1 MAARELELEALREW
15 ARLEARAPR
24 ALARTRARHRPS
36 LVAATLALAAKL
48 LLLAV
53 LPFVILIRVAVFLY
67 AEQRY
72 APWLAIVGGVG
83 ATLVLVTLYASWLAH
98 KLTGSLRFW
107 AMARAVALPLV
118 LAYCGYALAYLSAA
132 NAKSERVRAYYTSLH
147 PLLRLALST
156 LILAD
161 RDIVITDLA
170 RGPADYPAMGL
181 ATNHTS
187 PHYKQRDGYGHA
199 ADLRTAGRGEV
210 RNRLVQLYFWIMGF
224 VTLRHVGTADH
235 LHVELPV
242 RAFAAAL

>member
-24 ALARTRARHRPS
+24 ALAHARARRHPS
-36 LVAATLALAAKL
+36 LVAATFALAAKL

-72 APWLAIVGGVG
+72 APWLAIGGGVG

-98 KLTGSLRFW
+98 KLAGRLRLW
-107 AMARAVALPLV
+107 SMARGVALPLV
-118 LAYCGYALAYLSAA
+118 LAYCGYALAYVSAA

-170 RGPADYPAMGL
+170 RGPTDYPAMGL
-181 ATNHTS
+181 ATKHAS
-187 PHYKQRDGYGHA
+187 PHYRQRDGYVHA
-199 ADLRTAGRGEV
+199 ADLRTSGRGEV
-210 RNRLVQLYFWIMGF
+210 RNRLIQLYFWIMGF

-242 RAFAAAL
+242 RGLGAAL